1 VRRSPG
7 KWYDLT
13 ASSRHPLQRPAE
25 SSDVERELAVENV
38 VDLAGIMAVHY
49 GRTAARLHANVAGK
63 QGAAGFGRGRQH
75 SELIS
80 PSVSPSTVAESTGN
94 LSISGG

>member
-1 VRRSPG
+1 
-7 KWYDLT
+7 
-13 ASSRHPLQRPAE
+13 
-25 SSDVERELAVENV
+25 
-38 VDLAGIMAVHY
+38 VHY